1 MTTAVIVGVTSARN
15 APVLPVVRGVRSA
28 PRRGGAADRWEES
41 AHRRRAARTRAAAGK
56 GFGRPKQKAEPAKE
70 EGSVPSQSSRTDS
83 SVPTTTAAAP
93 EVEEPKVPE
102 EIADAMMRRMILF
115 SALPFFAGVGLVVP
129 GFYYL
134 RVIKHVDVPPWIV
147 YATST
152 TFLGISLL
160 GITYGVLSTSGRAG
174 ATGLGLGTDDFMKN
188 VRDIIDR
195 GGKS

>member
-15 APVLPVVRGVRSA
+15 APVLPVVRGGRSA
-28 PRRGGAADRWEES
+28 PRRGGCAADRWEES

-56 GFGRPKQKAEPAKE
+56 GFGQKKSEPAKE
-70 EGSVPSQSSRTDS
+70 EGSVPSQSSDDRES

-188 VRDIIDR
+188 VRDIMDR